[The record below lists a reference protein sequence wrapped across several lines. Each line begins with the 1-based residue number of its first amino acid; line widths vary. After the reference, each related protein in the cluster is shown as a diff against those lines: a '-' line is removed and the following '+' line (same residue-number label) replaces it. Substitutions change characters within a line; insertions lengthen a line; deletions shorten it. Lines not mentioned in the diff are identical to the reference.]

1 MLERPYYSKM
11 AVIPFTA
18 IILLYFTWIVAFER
32 GGQGYMIWNV
42 MLAAI
47 PFYASI
53 LLYRSQD
60 RMKAS
65 RSSLFSKV
73 YIGGLS
79 VIWFLFYPNAPY
91 VVTDMIHI
99 QSEKF
104 IIKNPDYVPYMDQ
117 PRFLFNSDMALW
129 SNFYTI
135 AIGVFIAIILS
146 FVSMYVLQQLLAKVW
161 NRQLSWL
168 LVAFMQLLSGFA
180 IYLGRFI
187 RWNSWD
193 LITAPSNLWTI
204 LTRDLHLESIQF
216 AILCGTVHMIIY
228 VMLYLLINRLA
239 VAR

>member
-1 MLERPYYSKM
+1 MERQFSNKTS
-11 AVIPFTA
+11 VIPFTA
-18 IILLYFTWIVAFER
+18 IILLYFIWITAFER

-42 MLAAI
+42 ILAAI

-53 LLYRSQD
+53 LLYRSQGWV
-60 RMKAS
+60 K
-65 RSSLFSKV
+65 RSKFSLLGKV
-73 YIGGLS
+73 YTGGLA

-104 IIKNPDYVPYMDQ
+104 IIKNPDYVPYMGQ
-117 PRFLFNSDMALW
+117 PRILFNSDMALW

-135 AIGVFIAIILS
+135 AIGVFIAVILS
-146 FVSMYVLQQLLAKVW
+146 FVSMYVLQQLIAKRW

-168 LVAFMQLLSGFA
+168 LVALMQLLSGFA

-193 LITAPSNLWTI
+193 LITEPSNLWTI
-204 LTRDLHLESIQF
+204 LTRDLHMESIQF
-216 AILCGTVHMIIY
+216 AILSGTTHMIIY
-228 VMLYLLINRLA
+228 LMLYLLVNRLS
-239 VAR
+239 VGR